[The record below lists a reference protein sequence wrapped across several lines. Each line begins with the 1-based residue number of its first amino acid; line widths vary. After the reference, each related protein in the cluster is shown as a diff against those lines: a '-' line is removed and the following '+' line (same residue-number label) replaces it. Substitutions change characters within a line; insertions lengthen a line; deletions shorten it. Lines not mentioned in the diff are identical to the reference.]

1 MRPVYRVYEAQVAGE
16 EATFLVAVSDIREV
30 SLREEIA
37 RGERL
42 MQLLRLV
49 AETGD
54 RNEAREMAN
63 CEM

>member
-16 EATFLVAVSDIREV
+16 KATFLVAMSDIREV
-30 SLREEIA
+30 SLRKEIA

-42 MQLLRLV
+42 MRLIRLV
-49 AETGD
+49 AETDD
-54 RNEAREMAN
+54 RNAAREMAN